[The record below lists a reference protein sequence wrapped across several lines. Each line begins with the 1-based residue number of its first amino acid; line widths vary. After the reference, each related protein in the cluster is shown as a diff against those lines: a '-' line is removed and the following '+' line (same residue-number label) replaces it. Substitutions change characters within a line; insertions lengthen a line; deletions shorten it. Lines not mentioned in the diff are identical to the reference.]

1 MNGIQEAKNVNKL
14 GKQFH
19 SFANNGPQGYGNQES
34 VGEVDFNLDTRKKS
48 CFKVFIAAARF
59 KTIYLLKS
67 TDGVTFYLPS
77 ERGEAIT

>member
-19 SFANNGPQGYGNQES
+19 SFANNRPQGYGNQES

-48 CFKVFIAAARF
+48 CFKAYIAAASF
-59 KTIYLLKS
+59 KTIY
-67 TDGVTFYLPS
+67 
-77 ERGEAIT
+77 